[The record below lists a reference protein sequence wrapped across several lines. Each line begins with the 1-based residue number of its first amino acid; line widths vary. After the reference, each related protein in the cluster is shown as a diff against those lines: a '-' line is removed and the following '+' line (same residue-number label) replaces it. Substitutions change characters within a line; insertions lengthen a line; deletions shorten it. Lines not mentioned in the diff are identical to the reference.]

1 MLTVLAAVSMGLT
14 GQSAPTQNVNPSAL
28 ISKMLAYYHDAR
40 TLTGTITMTQKAGEQ
55 GGSIVTTVQFDTPDK
70 VYIRQQ
76 KQIGDRREWM
86 IVANGKHFAYD
97 APDLR
102 TSTISKRLVESQVIE
117 RPIPG
122 TGKSEVVLKLSIRD
136 VYAAG
141 AQTLGDR
148 STPLDIAIGRTE
160 DLRALRDQWATVSY
174 KGTTEHNGRT
184 VHVIMGDWRPYG
196 NAANEGT
203 YRMFV
208 SDAGDLLQFA
218 RSESVNIE
226 GRAVPVLTTWEVKLE
241 KNGAPEPRM
250 FAKIQ

>member
-1 MLTVLAAVSMGLT
+1 MLNVVAILALGLQT
-14 GQSAPTQNVNPSAL
+14 PAAGAQNVNPSSL

-40 TLTGTITMTQKAGEQ
+40 TLTGTITMTQKVGDQA
-55 GGSIVTTVQFDTPDK
+55 GSIVTTVQFETPSRLY
-70 VYIRQQ
+70 VRQQ

-86 IVANGKHFAYD
+86 IVADGKHFAYD

-102 TSTISKRLVESQVIE
+102 TSTTSKRLVEAQVIE
-117 RPIPG
+117 DVKANG
-122 TGKSEVVLKLSIRD
+122 TREVVMRLGIRE

-141 AQTLGDR
+141 AATLGDR

-174 KGTTEHNGRT
+174 KGTTEHSGKT

-196 NAANEGT
+196 NALPIGQ
-203 YRMFV
+203 YRMLV
-208 SDAGDLLQFA
+208 NDSGELLQFA
-218 RSESVNIE
+218 RSEPVAIGGKSE
-226 GRAVPVLTTWEVKLE
+226 SVLTTWEVKLE
-241 KNGAPEPRM
+241 KNGAPDPRL